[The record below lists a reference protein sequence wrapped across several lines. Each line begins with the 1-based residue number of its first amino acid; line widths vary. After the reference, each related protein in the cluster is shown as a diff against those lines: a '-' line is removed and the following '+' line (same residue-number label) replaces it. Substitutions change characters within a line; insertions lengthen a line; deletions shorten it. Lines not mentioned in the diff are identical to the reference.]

1 MFLTELAGKMVVNLQ
16 DGEVLGDVGD
26 ADLLIDETTGE
37 ILSILM
43 PVKSTLF
50 NRWFDRSC
58 LTIEWSAVRK
68 VGKEVIVV
76 DLGQDHSPLW

>member
-1 MFLTELAGKMVVNLQ
+1 MMFLTELAGKMVVNLQ

-43 PVKSTLF
+43 PSFERNTNGKSLVNSCHYVIGHHSHILF
-50 NRWFDRSC
+50 
-58 LTIEWSAVRK
+58 
-68 VGKEVIVV
+68 
-76 DLGQDHSPLW
+76 

>member
-50 NRWFDRSC
+50 NRWFDRSY

>member
-1 MFLTELAGKMVVNLQ
+1 MYLTELAGKMVVNLQ
-16 DGEVLGDVGD
+16 DGELLGDVGD

-50 NRWFDRSC
+50 NRWFDRSY
-58 LTIEWSAVRK
+58 LTIEWSSVK
-68 VGKEVIVV
+68 KIGKEVIVV
-76 DLGQDHSPLW
+76 DLGQEHSPLW